1 MKKVA
6 IIFFTAILGIAA
18 TGCSSKAA
26 TSQGTAS
33 QSATSAQ
40 KTEQE
45 ASSTNTDTSVDVISS
60 DVLSSDTSASVPA
73 NAIEM
78 NEWGTFEGTFL
89 NGQEVSV
96 MVTNVSSGSKAE
108 AILKD
113 VFSYY
118 PIQCHLDSDMVLY
131 AVTCDIQFNSSNNKC
146 NFPTLVVSN
155 SVPFEYAYE
164 IDPENLLKSSTVPL
178 FSVDPDGLMS
188 PAGFGDP
195 VEEDTGDKELYLV
208 KNNTY
213 FFAAPE
219 GSEVSTITFELDQ
232 KELTFK
238 VN

>member
-6 IIFFTAILGIAA
+6 IILLTAILGIVA

-45 ASSTNTDTSVDVISS
+45 ASSTNINTSVDVISS
-60 DVLSSDTSASVPA
+60 DVISSDTSVPV

-96 MVTNVSSGSKAE
+96 MVTDVSSGSKAE

-118 PIQCHLDSDMVLY
+118 PIQCHLDSDMILY

-146 NFPTLVVSN
+146 NFPNLAVSN
-155 SVPFEYAYE
+155 SVAFEYAYE
-164 IDPENLLKSSTVPL
+164 IDPENILKSSTVPL

-195 VEEDTGDKELYLV
+195 VEENTGDKELYLV

-232 KELTFK
+232 KELIFK